1 MQQTPNDETGKAR
14 RMAIDIPVLAAIRAT
29 GKTPVDA
36 TLAEAAAVL
45 RSWGVNVR
53 GIVQEEVAG
62 VDGAKSTTQLRDVSD
77 GSLMQISQDLGPNAR
92 GCRLDPGALAEATR
106 RLETIVEGGADLLI
120 LNRFG
125 RSESEGT
132 GLRPII
138 ENAILSGIPVLIAVR
153 DEYIPAWDMFHEG
166 MATWLPAETNAVLDW
181 YRTTVAKPY
190 TEAPAA

>member
-1 MQQTPNDETGKAR
+1 
-14 RMAIDIPVLAAIRAT
+14 MAIDIPVLAAIRAA

-53 GIVQEEVAG
+53 GIVQEEVDG
-62 VDGAKSTTQLRDVSD
+62 VDGAKSTTQLRDVAD
-77 GSLMQISQDLGPNAR
+77 GTLMQISQDLGRNAR

-125 RSESEGT
+125 RSELEGT

-181 YRTTVAKPY
+181 YRMTVAKPY

>member
-1 MQQTPNDETGKAR
+1 
-14 RMAIDIPVLAAIRAT
+14 MATDVPVLAAIRAT
-29 GKTPVDA
+29 GKIPVDA

-53 GIVQEEVAG
+53 GIIQEEVGGA
-62 VDGAKSTTQLRDVSD
+62 DGAKPITRLRDVAD
-77 GSLMQISQDLGPNAR
+77 GTLVQISQDLGPNAR

-125 RSESEGT
+125 RSELEGT

-138 ENAILSGIPVLIAVR
+138 EGAILSGIPVLIAVR
-153 DEYIPAWDMFHEG
+153 DEYIPAWDVFHEG
-166 MATWLPAETNAVLDW
+166 MASWLPADTNAVLDW
-181 YRTTVAKPY
+181 YRTTVAQPY
-190 TEAPAA
+190 ADAPAA

>member
-1 MQQTPNDETGKAR
+1 
-14 RMAIDIPVLAAIRAT
+14 MAIDIPVLAAIRAT

-36 TLAEAAAVL
+36 TLADAAAVL
-45 RSWGVNVR
+45 RSWGVTVR
-53 GIVQEEVAG
+53 GIVQEEVAS
-62 VDGAKSTTQLRDVSD
+62 VDGAKPTTQLRDVAD

-166 MATWLPAETNAVLDW
+166 MATWLPAETNAILDW

>member
-1 MQQTPNDETGKAR
+1 
-14 RMAIDIPVLAAIRAT
+14 MAIDIPVLAAIRAA

-53 GIVQEEVAG
+53 GIVQEEVDG
-62 VDGAKSTTQLRDVSD
+62 VDGAKPTTQLRDVAD

-166 MATWLPAETNAVLDW
+166 MATWLPADTNAVLDW

>member
-1 MQQTPNDETGKAR
+1 MT
-14 RMAIDIPVLAAIRAT
+14 IDVPVLAAIRAT
-29 GKTPVDA
+29 AKVPVDT
-36 TLAEAAAVL
+36 TLAETASVL

-53 GIVQEEVAG
+53 GIIQEEFCDS
-62 VDGAKSTTQLRDVSD
+62 DGTKPITRLRDVAD
-77 GSLMQISQDLGPNAR
+77 GTLMQISQDLGPNAR

-138 ENAILSGIPVLIAVR
+138 QGAILAGIPVLIAVR
-153 DEYIPAWDMFHEG
+153 DEYIPAWDAFHEG
-166 MATWLPAETNAVLDW
+166 MAVWLPADTNAVLDW
-181 YRTTVAKPY
+181 YRTAVALPHAA
-190 TEAPAA
+190 APAA

>member
-1 MQQTPNDETGKAR
+1 
-14 RMAIDIPVLAAIRAT
+14 MAIDIPVLAAIRAT

-62 VDGAKSTTQLRDVSD
+62 VDGAKSTTQLRDVAD

-166 MATWLPAETNAVLDW
+166 MAAWLPAETNAVLDW

>member
-62 VDGAKSTTQLRDVSD
+62 VDGAKSTTQLRDVAD